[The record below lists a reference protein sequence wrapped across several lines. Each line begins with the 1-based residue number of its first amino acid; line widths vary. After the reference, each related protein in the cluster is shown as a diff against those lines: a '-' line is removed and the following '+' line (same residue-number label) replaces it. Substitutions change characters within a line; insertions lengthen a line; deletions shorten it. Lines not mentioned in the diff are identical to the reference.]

1 MFIIMNNIYHIT
13 VQIIVIYFHFVYF
26 LLHVNFCSNIL
37 PLFQEAHTTVALSS
51 LFLLSSLNYS
61 EQGIQMNKRKK
72 KLCKK
77 PR

>member
-37 PLFQEAHTTVALSS
+37 PLFQEAHTTVAL
-51 LFLLSSLNYS
+51 LSFSYPL
-61 EQGIQMNKRKK
+61 
-72 KLCKK
+72 
-77 PR
+77 